1 MTQLA
6 ARRSSIVAAF
16 VAVCVIWGST
26 YFVLRLALEGFP
38 PFLISAIRFLLA
50 GGVLYTVL
58 RLRGERAP
66 TAPEWGGAIVTGA
79 LFFVIGN
86 GLVNVAEQSVSSGL
100 VSVLVATMPL
110 WVTLFQRLGG
120 AVVTRREWTGIGLGL
135 AGVVVLNLGSD
146 LRGSGLGA
154 LCALA
159 APVGWALGS
168 VGSARLPL
176 PRGAMRT
183 AAQMLAGGVAT
194 LLVSLARGE
203 RLPAAPTARPILA
216 VLYLAIFGSL
226 VGFSAYSFLLRHTRA
241 AVATSYAY
249 VNPVIALLLGLRL
262 GGERVGLTSA
272 IGSAITLGAVLLLT
286 GAKARQAPIEPAPEL
301 GPGLIQGGTRGA
313 TAVWNES
320 HHRHGS
326 GCGQRAWGAGVRT
339 GAGRRGNHHAD
350 RRGGRADGRLRVG
363 PALQHQRRMQDRF
376 LRAPDGQLRRER
388 GVRARAELHFRG
400 RRLRQADVRVRRHHL
415 RQRLR
420 GKAEP
425 HQRGEPGP
433 VQVSLTVADRSVKKQ
448 RRRSE

>member
-66 TAPEWGGAIVTGA
+66 TTREWGGAIVTGA

-120 AVVTRREWTGIGLGL
+120 TVVTRREWTGIGLGL

-146 LRGSGLGA
+146 LRSSGLGA

-194 LLVSLARGE
+194 LLVSLALGE

-249 VNPVIALLLGLRL
+249 VNPVIALLLGLWL

-272 IGSAITLGAVLLLT
+272 IGSTITLGAVLLLT
-286 GAKARQAPIEPAPEL
+286 GAKARQVQVQVAIEEP
-301 GPGLIQGGTRGA
+301 
-313 TAVWNES
+313 
-320 HHRHGS
+320 
-326 GCGQRAWGAGVRT
+326 
-339 GAGRRGNHHAD
+339 RRPTEAD
-350 RRGGRADGRLRVG
+350 D
-363 PALQHQRRMQDRF
+363 
-376 LRAPDGQLRRER
+376 
-388 GVRARAELHFRG
+388 GVRAPA
-400 RRLRQADVRVRRHHL
+400 
-415 RQRLR
+415 
-420 GKAEP
+420 
-425 HQRGEPGP
+425 
-433 VQVSLTVADRSVKKQ
+433 RSTAA
-448 RRRSE
+448 